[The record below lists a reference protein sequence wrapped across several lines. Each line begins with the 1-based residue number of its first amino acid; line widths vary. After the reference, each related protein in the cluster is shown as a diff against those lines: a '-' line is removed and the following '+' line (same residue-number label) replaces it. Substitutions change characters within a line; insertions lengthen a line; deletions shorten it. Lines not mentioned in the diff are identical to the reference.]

1 MTARWSRL
9 CTFAGMSTLQG
20 KKIAILATDGFEEDE
35 LLKPLHALEAAGA
48 QVDVVSPNGGWIK
61 GWKHTDWGEEVA
73 VDVELKSVK
82 PEEYDALVLPGGVQ
96 NPDKLRQSP
105 EAVRFVR
112 HFLDERKPIAAICH
126 GPWTLIEA
134 GGVRGRTMT
143 SWPSL
148 KTDLSNAGARWVD
161 QEVVVDEGLI
171 TSRKPDDLPAFDE
184 KMVAEFAR
192 PRPQRRV
199 DGQAH
204 PH

>member
-1 MTARWSRL
+1 
-9 CTFAGMSTLQG
+9 MSTLQG

-61 GWKHTDWGEEVA
+61 CWKHTDWGEEVA
-73 VDVELKSVK
+73 VDVELKSAK

-96 NPDKLRQSP
+96 NPDKLRQVP

-161 QEVVVDEGLI
+161 QEVVVD
-171 TSRKPDDLPAFDE
+171 
-184 KMVAEFAR
+184 
-192 PRPQRRV
+192 
-199 DGQAH
+199 
-204 PH
+204 

>member
-1 MTARWSRL
+1 
-9 CTFAGMSTLQG
+9 MSTLQG

-48 QVDVVSPNGGWIK
+48 QVDVVSTNGGWIK

-73 VDVELKSVK
+73 VDVELKSAK

-96 NPDKLRQSP
+96 NPDKLRQVP

-192 PRPQRRV
+192 PRAQRRV

>member
-1 MTARWSRL
+1 M
-9 CTFAGMSTLQG
+9 LQG

-73 VDVELKSVK
+73 VDVELRKAH
-82 PEEYDALVLPGGVQ
+82 PDEYDALVLPGGVM
-96 NPDKLRQSP
+96 NPDKLRQTP
-105 EAVRFVR
+105 EAVQFIR
-112 HFLDERKPIAAICH
+112 HFVDAKKPIGAICH

-134 GGVRGRTMT
+134 GAVRGRTMT

-161 QEVVVDEGLI
+161 EEVVVDDGI
-171 TSRKPDDLPAFDE
+171 VTSRKPDDLPAFNE
-184 KMVAEFAR
+184 KIVSEFSKP
-192 PRPQRRV
+192 PRRRAQMN
-199 DGQAH
+199 GEGAQ
-204 PH
+204 PPR